1 MNHEETVTLLPSRLI
16 AVLAAAGL
24 LLTGC
29 ASQKGEPNTQFDF
42 GPAVPPAAAQAAQPA
57 QDPLAAIV
65 VTDVTGSSALDNE
78 RMFYRLSYAD
88 ALQARSYAN
97 SRWTANPLQ
106 MMTQR
111 LKTRIAQSGTKVLS
125 ETDASLG
132 IPLLRVD
139 VDDFIH
145 DFSGVSRSQGVVAV
159 RASVFRG
166 HTLVDQKTFTR
177 ATAAATADAA
187 TGAPIVRVQVD
198 EFVHAFSSA
207 SESQGIVVVRASLM
221 NGHALVDQKTFSRS
235 TPAPSADASGGARAL
250 AASTDAIAADITGWL
265 GTLNL
270 QQPR

>member
-1 MNHEETVTLLPSRLI
+1 MRNTVNKSHPLLACAAALTLL
-16 AVLAAAGL
+16 A
-24 LLTGC
+24 GC
-29 ASQKGEPNTQFDF
+29 ASTKAPQLTQFDF
-42 GPAVPPAAAQAAQPA
+42 GPAVAGTQAAPSP
-57 QDPLAAIV
+57 PLGAVV

-88 ALQARSYAN
+88 PLQARSYAN

-111 LKTRIAQSGTKVLS
+111 LKTRIGQAGAKVLS

-187 TGAPIVRVQVD
+187 
-198 EFVHAFSSA
+198 
-207 SESQGIVVVRASLM
+207 
-221 NGHALVDQKTFSRS
+221 
-235 TPAPSADASGGARAL
+235 GGARAL